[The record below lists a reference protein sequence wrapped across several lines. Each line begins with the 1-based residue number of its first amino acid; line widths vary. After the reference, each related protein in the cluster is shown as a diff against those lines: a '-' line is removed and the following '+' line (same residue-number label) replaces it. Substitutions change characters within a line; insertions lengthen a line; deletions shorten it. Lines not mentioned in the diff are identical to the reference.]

1 MADMN
6 KLIRSNLLIAGTVLM
21 LAAKSAIGAEPT
33 TNEQAQAASRGDYYR
48 ARELSVDAF
57 GTASMD
63 VRTLNHL
70 TGNKVRH
77 DTRMGAGAGANYFIT
92 RYIGIGADVYSEDT
106 KGNFIDSAE
115 ANLILRLP
123 LGQSGFAPFVF
134 GGGGRQFDLT
144 RVWFGQLGGGLEYR
158 FTPHI
163 GLFLDGRWV
172 LPDKNGEYGVARLG
186 MRFVF

>member
-1 MADMN
+1 
-6 KLIRSNLLIAGTVLM
+6 M

-115 ANLILRLP
+115 ANLILPSLFQEWTAKHLDLHRKHRAKP
-123 LGQSGFAPFVF
+123 VRGRFDFSRPRCFRFAHCS
-134 GGGGRQFDLT
+134 Q
-144 RVWFGQLGGGLEYR
+144 
-158 FTPHI
+158 I
-163 GLFLDGRWV
+163 
-172 LPDKNGEYGVARLG
+172 
-186 MRFVF
+186 